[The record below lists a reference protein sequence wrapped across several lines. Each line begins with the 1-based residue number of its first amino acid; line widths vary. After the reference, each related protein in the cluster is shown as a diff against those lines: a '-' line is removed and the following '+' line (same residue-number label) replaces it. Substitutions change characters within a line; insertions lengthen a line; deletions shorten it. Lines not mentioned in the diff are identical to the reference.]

1 MTVTQT
7 VDGAGEAVHS
17 SFRLA
22 LDRRFIALVCATAV
36 PVTLQSLM
44 SSSRTIVDALFVSHL
59 GTDEIAAIGYST
71 RVIFIVLMA
80 MLGTANGG
88 AVIVAQFWGSG
99 SARKARQATTLTVVI
114 AGAIAVVV
122 CTACFVWATEIMAV
136 GTENSRVISL
146 GTEYIRTVIPMIIPF
161 AVISVL
167 AASLRS
173 LGQAKTAMNLAL
185 IGLFLHVALAYGL
198 VFGNWGMPELRLA
211 GAAWATVIS
220 TYAEFLLFIV
230 YLYGRRHP
238 MAFRIRD
245 LREGVGNGILQKIWR
260 VGLPVSLGSMSWA
273 IGIFCYSAIVG
284 RAGTQ
289 ELAVLSMINPIED
302 TAVCFANGV
311 ATAAAVLIGNRIG
324 EGADEERTWCMSK
337 ALLIWSAAVAAVC
350 SLLLLLTSFWVG
362 KIYGEIDGETIGVAR
377 DTAAVLAFVFIFR
390 MTCMTLQNGL
400 LRAGGDTVYILR
412 ADLGCQWL
420 IAIPLTFMAAL
431 VWDLPFPLVFV
442 AINSEEIVKAVIS
455 GYRVYRRKWVKR
467 LVETATS

>member
-1 MTVTQT
+1 
-7 VDGAGEAVHS
+7 
-17 SFRLA
+17 
-22 LDRRFIALVCATAV
+22 
-36 PVTLQSLM
+36 
-44 SSSRTIVDALFVSHL
+44 
-59 GTDEIAAIGYST
+59 
-71 RVIFIVLMA
+71 
-80 MLGTANGG
+80 
-88 AVIVAQFWGSG
+88 
-99 SARKARQATTLTVVI
+99 
-114 AGAIAVVV
+114 
-122 CTACFVWATEIMAV
+122 MAV

-146 GTEYIRTVIPMIIPF
+146 GAEYIRTAIPMIIPF

-173 LGQAKTAMNLAL
+173 VGQAKIAMNLAL

-220 TYAEFLLFIV
+220 TYAECLLFIV
-230 YLYGRRHP
+230 YLYGGRHP

-245 LREGVGNGILQKIWR
+245 LRDGFGNGILQKIWR

-273 IGIFCYSAIVG
+273 IGIFFYSAIVG

-302 TAVCFANGV
+302 TAVAVANGV
-311 ATAAAVLIGNRIG
+311 ATAAAVLIGNSIG
-324 EGADEERTWCMSK
+324 EGTDGERTWCMTK
-337 ALLIWSAAVAAVC
+337 ALLIWNMAVAAVC

-362 KIYGEIDGETIGVAR
+362 KIYGDIDGETIGVAR
-377 DTAAVLAFVFIFR
+377 DTAVVLAFVFIFR
-390 MTCMTLQNGL
+390 MTCMTLQNGF

-412 ADLGCQWL
+412 ADLACQWL
-420 IAIPLTFMAAL
+420 VAIPLTFMAAL

-455 GYRVYRRKWVKR
+455 GYRVYRRKWVHR
-467 LVETATS
+467 LVETVPR